1 MAIADQGRTLAG
13 LSTLSGTPSQ
23 IYSLATSAFHDIT
36 SGSNGYAA
44 HSGYDLVTGR
54 GSPIASAVVSGLVGN
69 STVSTTPTQPPTQTP
84 APTRYVYVYEWIY
97 WNHRW
102 WLVIIREPAAGA
114 ADSDGNIDGAMDQI
128 TAAIAG
134 GATHP
139 APLATVGSSSALAT
153 NAEQTAQASHA
164 AQPALLTAWTDTG
177 VGATT
182 HDEQPAATAIS
193 AWLGESESTDAP
205 AVDAEDPA
213 AAPTQNAAP
222 ATPQEFIYQATG
234 EGSLAAA
241 RDVCFGDAD
250 WMPEAPAVV
259 APVVDSL
266 DDRQLHVAGLALA
279 LAIGAQ
285 WGRTDSDDATSVNGR
300 GDRRTLTR
308 KWNLLDRN

>member
-193 AWLGESESTDAP
+193 AVAGRIGINRRSGGRRRRSGRRA
-205 AVDAEDPA
+205 
-213 AAPTQNAAP
+213 TQNAAP

-259 APVVDSL
+259 APWWIRSTIANCTSPAWRWL
-266 DDRQLHVAGLALA
+266 WRSAPSG
-279 LAIGAQ
+279 
-285 WGRTDSDDATSVNGR
+285 WRTDSDDATSVNGR